1 MHVGH
6 SIDQLT
12 EQLIGLFLGDL
23 VIDEIRE
30 GALLAEFQKHEDP
43 FRVELV
49 AKWAIEIH
57 DVFVF
62 ELTHDLYFFELA
74 WREAIEVNSLDL
86 FDCDES
92 SGLVVVASVNG
103 AEWASAQADEA
114 IVDEALG
121 DLSVAC

>member
-12 EQLIGLFLGDL
+12 EQLIGLFLRDL

-49 AKWAIEIH
+49 AK
-57 DVFVF
+57 
-62 ELTHDLYFFELA
+62 
-74 WREAIEVNSLDL
+74 
-86 FDCDES
+86 
-92 SGLVVVASVNG
+92 
-103 AEWASAQADEA
+103 
-114 IVDEALG
+114 
-121 DLSVAC
+121 